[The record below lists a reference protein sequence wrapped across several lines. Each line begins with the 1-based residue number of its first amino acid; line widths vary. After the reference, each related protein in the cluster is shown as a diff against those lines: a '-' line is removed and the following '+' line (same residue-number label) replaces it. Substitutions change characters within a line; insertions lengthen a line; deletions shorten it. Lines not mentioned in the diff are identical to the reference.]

1 MGVRAISARGL
12 GLAAVILAAGTAAR
26 AEVTKFEFTDFDR
39 IVLSEAIELTVNTG
53 ADAYAVRGEAG
64 GLSGTARL
72 QVKLEGDTLK
82 IERTERWSPMMGLLD
97 GQLRVYVD
105 LPELKEL
112 TVDSAA
118 LARVVSG
125 KAAQTVVFN
134 VDSGGQLEVS
144 QLDSELVRVHASSGG
159 DLEISGRCSTL
170 DVTASS
176 GADVDLEDLRCQDVR
191 VVASSGAD
199 VDVTATTRL
208 EGDASS
214 GGDISVEGQ
223 PAQREVRSSSGGNIS
238 FDD

>member
-26 AEVTKFEFTDFDR
+26 AEVTEFEFTDFDR
-39 IVLSEAIELTVNTG
+39 IVLSEAIELTVTTG
-53 ADAYAVRGEAG
+53 AEAYAVRGEAG

-72 QVKLEGDTLK
+72 QVKQEGDTLK

-118 LARVVSG
+118 LARVSG

-208 EGDASS
+208 QGDASS

>member
-26 AEVTKFEFTDFDR
+26 AEVTEFEFTDFDR
-39 IVLSEAIELTVNTG
+39 IVLSESIELTVNTG
-53 ADAYAVRGEAG
+53 AEAYAVRGEAG

-72 QVKLEGDTLK
+72 QVKQEGDTLK

-118 LARVVSG
+118 LARVSG

-134 VDSGGQLEVS
+134 VESGGQLEVS

-170 DVTASS
+170 EVTASS
-176 GADVDLEDLRCQDVR
+176 GADVDLEKLRCQDVR

-208 EGDASS
+208 QGDASS

>member
-26 AEVTKFEFTDFDR
+26 AEVTEFEFTDFDR

-72 QVKLEGDTLK
+72 QVKQEGDTLK

-159 DLEISGRCSTL
+159 DLDISGRCSTL

-176 GADVDLEDLRCQDVR
+176 GADVDLEDLRCQDAR
-191 VVASSGAD
+191 VVASSGAN

-208 EGDASS
+208 QGDASS

-223 PAQREVRSSSGGNIS
+223 PSQREVRSSSGGNIS